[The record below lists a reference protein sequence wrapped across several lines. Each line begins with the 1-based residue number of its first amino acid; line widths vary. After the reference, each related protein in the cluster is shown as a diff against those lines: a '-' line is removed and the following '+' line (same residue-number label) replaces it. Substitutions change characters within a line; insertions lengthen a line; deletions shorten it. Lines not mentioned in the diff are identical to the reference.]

1 MISSS
6 RVYVRSIQ
14 DSEDH
19 YERPDSKGSQR
30 GEPTPADSPGRLA
43 TAHRIYAGER
53 LPARLPR
60 TYPDALSV
68 PGGQGVAGSSP
79 AVPTV
84 FRTLVPRNGNE
95 SGPGRSQLTRAGG
108 HRIGLVGPS
117 RANGGLSAGSGYG
130 RDRGALTARKAS
142 GFQVSVRSCWTRA
155 ALAQRWPR
163 RPARPPPARGPRSD
177 HQERGLASGVPARAN
192 PGTQAGSGVMMY
204 P

>member
-1 MISSS
+1 VRGSPTPRRCVRTLWSVGQGRWLIIPS

-84 FRTLVPRNGNE
+84 FRTHVGSESAVSGPSGNE
-95 SGPGRSQLTRAGG
+95 IGLITPSWPGTAGAGERPVAFEARQTAPAERSALTRG
-108 HRIGLVGPS
+108 HGIVNAHHFARRTRHS
-117 RANGGLSAGSGYG
+117 RQG
-130 RDRGALTARKAS
+130 
-142 GFQVSVRSCWTRA
+142 Q
-155 ALAQRWPR
+155 PR
-163 RPARPPPARGPRSD
+163 RRAEPAPT
-177 HQERGLASGVPARAN
+177 
-192 PGTQAGSGVMMY
+192 PGSR
-204 P
+204 